1 MKCVKE
7 LLPFDRPREKMKKN
21 GAQALS
27 NIELLAVII
36 GSGMQGRDVF
46 AVSKDIL
53 KLAQTDF
60 NSITISKLIDI
71 QGVGI
76 AKAAQIMASIEFAR
90 RLLIKDEIKITSSDD
105 ILKMTEDL
113 KNKKQ
118 EYFITITLDG
128 AHNLIQ
134 KRIVFVGTLN
144 QTLVHPR
151 EVFADAITDRAA
163 DIVLVH
169 NHPSGSLKPSKEDLA
184 ITKKLEEVGK
194 IVGINVMEHII
205 ISKAGYYSFQENN
218 MLNLS
223 EQKIVKFS
231 KK

>member
-1 MKCVKE
+1 
-7 LLPFDRPREKMKKN
+7 
-21 GAQALS
+21 
-27 NIELLAVII
+27 
-36 GSGMQGRDVF
+36 MQGRDVF

-60 NSITISKLIDI
+60 NSITIKKLIDI

-76 AKAAQIMASIEFAR
+76 AKAAQIMASIEFAK

-134 KRIVFVGTLN
+134 KRIVFIGTLN

-184 ITKKLEEVGK
+184 ITKKLEEAGK

-205 ISKAGYYSFQENN
+205 ISKTGYYSFQENN
-218 MLNLS
+218 ML
-223 EQKIVKFS
+223 
-231 KK
+231 

>member
-60 NSITISKLIDI
+60 NSITIKKLIDI

-76 AKAAQIMASIEFAR
+76 AKAAQIMASIEFAK

-134 KRIVFVGTLN
+134 KRIVFIGTLN

-184 ITKKLEEVGK
+184 ITKKLEEAGK

-205 ISKAGYYSFQENN
+205 ISKTGYYSFQENN

-223 EQKIVKFS
+223 D
-231 KK
+231 